1 MVRGF
6 KARANRIAVAV
17 RAELGL
23 PAHAP
28 LNPLTVCQHFEIEV
42 KPLSQFG
49 EDAAHL
55 LFVEP
60 SAFSAVTV
68 PCGMRRAIIHNDGH
82 SLVRQRSNI
91 SHELAHGFLG
101 HPPCAAFDCDGERN
115 YDGGIESEASFL
127 GASLLITN
135 EAAWHIVRTGQI
147 ALAKQAYGVSQK
159 MLQYRLRV
167 SGAMKRASFLKAS

>member
-17 RAELGL
+17 RADLGL

-28 LNPLTVCQHFEIEV
+28 LDPLAVCQHYEIEV
-42 KPLSQFG
+42 TPLSQFG
-49 EDAAHL
+49 EAAAHL

-68 PCGMRRAIIHNDGH
+68 PCGLRRAIIHNDGH

-115 YDGGIESEASFL
+115 YDGGIESQAGFL
-127 GASLLITN
+127 GGALLITN
-135 EAAWHIVRTGQI
+135 EAAWHIVRTDQI
-147 ALAKQAYGVSQK
+147 ARARQAYGVSQK
-159 MLQYRLRV
+159 MLHYRLSV
-167 SGAMKRASFLKAS
+167 SGALKRATFSRAS

>member
-6 KARANRIAVAV
+6 KAKANRIAVAV
-17 RAELGL
+17 RADLGL
-23 PAHAP
+23 PATAP
-28 LNPLTVCQHFEIEV
+28 LDPLAVCQHFEIEV
-42 KPLSQFG
+42 RPLSSCG
-49 EDAAHL
+49 ADAAHL

-91 SHELAHGFLG
+91 MHELAHGFLG
-101 HPPCAAFDCDGERN
+101 HPPCSAFDCDGERN
-115 YDGGIESEASFL
+115 YDGGIESEANFL
-127 GASLLITN
+127 GGSLLVTN

-147 ALAKQAYGVSQK
+147 AQAKQVYGISQK
-159 MLQYRLRV
+159 MLSYRLGV
-167 SGAMKRASFLKAS
+167 SGALKRGSYSRAS